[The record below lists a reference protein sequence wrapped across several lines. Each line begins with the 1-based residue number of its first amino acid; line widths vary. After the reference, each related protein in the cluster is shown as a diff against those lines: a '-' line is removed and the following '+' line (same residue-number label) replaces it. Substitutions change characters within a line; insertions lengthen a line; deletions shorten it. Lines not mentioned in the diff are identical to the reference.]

1 MSDIIQEELD
11 FIEVDAEVI
20 LGRVIERFEYYT
32 DSVLNPANEK
42 RMFLHGIALVL
53 ADEANHINETGK
65 GNLLRYASGEEVD
78 AIADLFQNPR
88 LEAEKAKVT
97 MQITFSESMEYDLTL
112 SKGTRVTA
120 DGTHLFAIDEDVILE
135 ANSSDL
141 VRTVTATA
149 TEAGAE
155 YNGFSIGQINR
166 IVDTNPYV
174 FAVANIDTSSGGTDI
189 EDDESYKER
198 LRIAPFK
205 FSVAG
210 PAESYRA
217 IALSVSNQIGDVYV
231 YSPSAGVVEIVVVYQ
246 NGEVPS
252 ADDEI
257 MQKILTAC
265 SDRNVRPLTDKV
277 QVVPVT
283 PVDVSIEASYY
294 IPNNDLSVTSNI
306 MQALEDYKVWQC
318 EKIGRA
324 VNPDELRKRLMNAGA
339 ARVEIASP
347 THQDLNENEIANITN
362 TSLAFSGS
370 VSI

>member
-1 MSDIIQEELD
+1 MPDIIQEELD

-20 LGRVIERFEYYT
+20 LGRMIENFEYYT
-32 DSVLNPANEK
+32 NSVLNPADER
-42 RMFLHGIALVL
+42 RMFLHGLALVR
-53 ADEANHINETGK
+53 ADEQNYINETGK
-65 GNLLRYASGEEVD
+65 GNLIRFASDKALD
-78 AIADLFQNPR
+78 AIGELFQSPR
-88 LEAEKAKVT
+88 LEAEKATVT
-97 MQITFSESMEYDLTL
+97 MQITFSESMGYDLTL

-135 ANSSDL
+135 ANSDTL

-155 YNGFSIGQINR
+155 YNDFAIGQINR

-174 FAVANIDTSSGGTDI
+174 FAVANIDTSKGGTDI

-198 LRIAPFK
+198 LRIAPFT

-246 NGEVPS
+246 DGEVPS

-257 MQKILTAC
+257 MQEILTAC

-294 IPNNDLSVTSNI
+294 IPNNDLSVVPNI

-339 ARVEIASP
+339 ARIEITSP
-347 THQDLNENEIANITN
+347 THQNLKENEIANITN
-362 TSLAFSGS
+362 TSLTMSGS
-370 VSI
+370 ISM